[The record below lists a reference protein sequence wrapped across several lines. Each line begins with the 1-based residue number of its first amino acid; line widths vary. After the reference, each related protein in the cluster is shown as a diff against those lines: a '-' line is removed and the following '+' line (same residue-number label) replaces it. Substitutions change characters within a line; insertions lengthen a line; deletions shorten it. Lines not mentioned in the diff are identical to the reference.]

1 MIAKQ
6 TGQIEELVQAQV
18 NQSQQIEINIEDE
31 LAKDW
36 NITSTKVKQ
45 LVKEKTIIT
54 QQKKEDKKLISELI
68 KKTETNKKS
77 VKEISTTINEKTIEK
92 EKLKIKI

>member
-1 MIAKQ
+1 LIAKQ

-92 EKLKIKI
+92 EKLKLKI